1 MPYVVRPMRL
11 EDVEQVSEAERE
23 CFTTP
28 WPQQAYRRELRDNR
42 LGRYIVLAWQDP
54 ADAGDRAEGGARAAS
69 TPEAE
74 RFASTPSEDDQSGD
88 DILAGMR
95 RAVAQLLRPFARTP
109 VATGDHPDRIVGFAG
124 MWLVL
129 EEAHVTTIC
138 VRRCLRG
145 HGFGELLLA
154 SLMEA
159 AMELRAQRVT
169 LEVRVSNMSAQQ
181 LYRKYTFREAGVRK
195 RYYSDN
201 GEDAL
206 IMWSDRLDTVEFR
219 ERFTE
224 LKDRL
229 AQRLANYTD
238 VPFSESGSD
247 NVTRRRDGR

>member
-23 CFTTP
+23 CFATP

-42 LGRYIVLAWQDP
+42 LGRYIVLTWQEPDG
-54 ADAGDRAEGGARAAS
+54 AVGRSEGGATTSTTEGVAS
-69 TPEAE
+69 
-74 RFASTPSEDDQSGD
+74 ASPGEDQAGD

-95 RAVAQLLRPFARTP
+95 RAVAQLLRPFARTT
-109 VATGDHPDRIVGFAG
+109 ATTGEQPDRVVGFAG
-124 MWLVL
+124 MWLML
-129 EEAHVTTIC
+129 DEAHVTTIC

-145 HGFGELLLA
+145 QGFGELLLA
-154 SLMEA
+154 SLMEV
-159 AMELRAQRVT
+159 AMELQAQRVT
-169 LEVRVSNMSAQQ
+169 LEVRVTNASAQQ

-206 IMWSDRLDTVEFR
+206 IMWSDRLDSIEFR

-224 LKDRL
+224 LKVRL
-229 AQRLANYTD
+229 AQRLAGKTD
-238 VPFSESGSD
+238 TPFCESGPD
-247 NVTRRRDGR
+247 NVSRRSDGR